1 MPSVPQL
8 VFLPLRVETSGILNL
23 GVERDEEPAGWE
35 GRGAWRMGVCRKVL
49 EGFLVSSRKYNPLNI
64 YLIHIYIYAFM
75 SVCALK
81 PEEGVRGP

>member
-1 MPSVPQL
+1 MGGARSL
-8 VFLPLRVETSGILNL
+8 
-23 GVERDEEPAGWE
+23 EEG
-35 GRGAWRMGVCRKVL
+35 GCRKVL